1 MLIKLTPGVLPFCLK
16 TLQKKIIRKKLWN
29 ISDKNGRGLGSIYS
43 SKAAHK
49 VSLNTD
55 SCNLPEAIELSP
67 IGANY
72 NLDNSNQHSRLL
84 LAFKEQNC
92 QMMENSTS
100 NLIIQI
106 QIKSEFRSR
115 LMLFANSWATL
126 VPQTSHFNHISDQFP
141 AHHSPSTTS
150 SAMETRSPSWTVR
163 TPTRCQSHQKSQT
176 VL

>member
-1 MLIKLTPGVLPFCLK
+1 VLCAALFYLHVTREKLPKRLSYEKGAHKMLIKLTPGVLPFCLK

-92 QMMENSTS
+92 
-100 NLIIQI
+100 
-106 QIKSEFRSR
+106 
-115 LMLFANSWATL
+115 
-126 VPQTSHFNHISDQFP
+126 
-141 AHHSPSTTS
+141 
-150 SAMETRSPSWTVR
+150 
-163 TPTRCQSHQKSQT
+163 
-176 VL
+176 